1 VVYGLP
7 YMMLDVLNVSDDR
20 ASVLIRGFSPADL
33 RRRAARDC
41 KQAFGSDAGW
51 RFTQEEIV
59 PCLVSIGGRVRLYE
73 GRFEAARSSTLAV
86 AG

>member
-1 VVYGLP
+1 
-7 YMMLDVLNVSDDR
+7 MTLDVLNVSGDR
-20 ASVLIRGFSPADL
+20 ASVLVRGFSPADL

-41 KQAFGSDAGW
+41 ARAFGADAGW

-59 PCLVSIGGRVRLYE
+59 PCMVSIGGRVRLYE

-86 AG
+86 VG

>member
-1 VVYGLP
+1 
-7 YMMLDVLNVSDDR
+7 MALDLINVSGDR
-20 ASVLIRGFSPADL
+20 ASVLVRGFNPADL

-41 KQAFGSDAGW
+41 GEAFGGEPDW
-51 RFTQEEIV
+51 RFTREEIV

-73 GRFEAARSSTLAV
+73 GRFEASRSSLLSA